1 MGPCLM
7 ALLRLVFSMGVPL
20 NDTKDK
26 VRTAGGLSRRKKSL
40 IRISLIFFLLLAA
53 PVAWRWTPLNEW
65 INFEMVVDWQQS
77 IRDYPAAFYLVVGVY
92 LLGSLVLFPVT
103 ILNVATV
110 FTFGP
115 ILGNA
120 YALAGWLASASMG
133 YGIGYAIGRQMVQK
147 LARSWLD
154 RLMQPAEHHGFLTVL
169 TMRVFPVA
177 PFTLVNFFVGAW
189 SIRFRDFFLASLV
202 GRIPGIILLTLAG
215 VQVENILRRPDAI
228 SLMLLGVTLI
238 LTPLALGWLFK
249 RVLMDNQRRKQ
260 SSIVKD

>member
-1 MGPCLM
+1 MGPCLL
-7 ALLRLVFSMGVPL
+7 ALRRLVFSMGVPL

-40 IRISLIFFLLLAA
+40 IRISLIFFLLLAV

-92 LLGSLVLFPVT
+92 LLGCLVRFLVS

-115 ILGNA
+115 ILCNA

-133 YGIGYAIGRQMVQK
+133 YGIGYTIGRQMVQK

-154 RLMQPAEHHGFLTVL
+154 RLMQPAERHGFLTVL

-177 PFTLVNFFVGAW
+177 PFTLVNFFVCAW
-189 SIRFRDFFLASLV
+189 SIRFRDFFL
-202 GRIPGIILLTLAG
+202 
-215 VQVENILRRPDAI
+215 
-228 SLMLLGVTLI
+228 
-238 LTPLALGWLFK
+238 
-249 RVLMDNQRRKQ
+249 
-260 SSIVKD
+260 